1 LLNRAPYKTNPEET
15 KEIQHQVQELFD
27 KGYVRE
33 SLSVTP
39 PNNFNK
45 FGGVTTLQDNNKTQ
59 AIEI

>member
-1 LLNRAPYKTNPEET
+1 MVDT
-15 KEIQHQVQELFD
+15 KINF
-27 KGYVRE
+27 GP
-33 SLSVTP
+33 VTP

>member
-1 LLNRAPYKTNPEET
+1 VFNYHLWVVDYSWHPHFFERHWAAMEAACNT
-15 KEIQHQVQELFD
+15 
-27 KGYVRE
+27 
-33 SLSVTP
+33 

>member
-1 LLNRAPYKTNPEET
+1 MPKALIARTTQGTQNYHET
-15 KEIQHQVQELFD
+15 TKVSRFN
-27 KGYVRE
+27 
-33 SLSVTP
+33 VTP